1 MRLVIPFLLSV
12 LLPSALF
19 SSAALA
25 EVFRYTDKNGNVVF
39 TDEPPAGTEKAEK
52 IEVREVPTIEM
63 PRGQLTEENLEQ
75 AAETVRPDVE
85 PRSGYNLVEFDGP
98 QDESAFWSGSG
109 NIVMSVVA
117 SPQLDESHRFEV
129 LLDGQSLGT
138 NQSGRFEVNHI
149 DRGTHTA
156 TVRVLARDGAVVETG
171 ESITF
176 TVHRPSVLN

>member
-1 MRLVIPFLLSV
+1 MRLVILFLLSALV
-12 LLPSALF
+12 SSALF
-19 SSAALA
+19 SSAVTA
-25 EVFRYTDKNGNVVF
+25 EVFRYKDKNGNVVF
-39 TDEPPAGTEKAEK
+39 TDEPPAGMEKAEK

-63 PRGQLTEENLEQ
+63 PRGRLTEENLQQ
-75 AAETVRPDVE
+75 AADAVRQDAE
-85 PRSGYNLVEFDGP
+85 PRSSYNLVEFNEP
-98 QDESAFWSGSG
+98 QNESAFWSGSG
-109 NIVMSVVA
+109 NIVMSVAA

-156 TVRVLARDGAVVETG
+156 TVRVLARDGDVVETG